1 MCAVFSISCDL
12 CLKLNGTILFMYC
25 MKIKKIKRKGG
36 GVGGGEGNIISQRVL
51 NMSLSEAALCMFMS

>member
-1 MCAVFSISCDL
+1 
-12 CLKLNGTILFMYC
+12 